1 MNRHEVGFHGPQ
13 SHKAIAARGTE
24 ISSIRPTEMDSQFQQ
39 QRRGAPR
46 PFLPEFEDAVA
57 DLASRHEVSTEAV
70 RMLFEAMVA
79 SEGSQAQFNHPDLGG
94 MGQWSRGGMLMVG
107 DMFNNGLKAKV
118 GALAQD
124 LAMLVDRETGLHAHA
139 DGASSFAGD
148 AGRWPAELGR
158 PSSTGSQNDMHYAV
172 FPDTRRLAINVGGR
186 TTVYDTAD
194 HRIGGLSQQQ
204 GGDQRMAFTSQH
216 GPICLESLHI
226 LSQEGINAPEG
237 NDLEKGDD
245 AEGSASLCEPEPVD
259 KPLSTA
265 HAPSAIA
272 PEDHGVIF
280 AKLEGLADLH
290 QKGILSAEE
299 YAAKKA
305 DLLGRL

>member
-1 MNRHEVGFHGPQ
+1 
-13 SHKAIAARGTE
+13 
-24 ISSIRPTEMDSQFQQ
+24 MDSQFQQ
-39 QRRGAPR
+39 QRMGAPR
-46 PFLPEFEDAVA
+46 PFLPEFEHAVA
-57 DLASRHEVSTEAV
+57 DLASRHEVSAEAV
-70 RMLFEAMVA
+70 RMLFDAMVA
-79 SEGSQAQFNHPDLGG
+79 GGGSQAQFNHPDLGG

-107 DMFNNGLKAKV
+107 DMVNNGLKAKV

-124 LAMLVDRETGLHAHA
+124 LAMLVDRETGLHARTDGVSPFA
-139 DGASSFAGD
+139 DDG
-148 AGRWPAELGR
+148 GRWPAELGR

-194 HRIGGLSQQQ
+194 HSISGLSQQQ
-204 GGDQRMAFTSQH
+204 GGDQRIAFTSQH

-226 LSQEGINAPEG
+226 LSHEGVTVPKG
-237 NDLEKGDD
+237 SDLKKGDD
-245 AEGSASLCEPEPVD
+245 AEILASMCEAEPVD

-265 HAPSAIA
+265 NAPSAIA
-272 PEDHGVIF
+272 TDDHGVIF